1 MSMLVLPTKT
11 CVARAW
17 DFSKPFLVAPAMNT
31 MMWDHPFTARHL
43 DVLRELGIVV
53 IPPISKSLACKD
65 VGA

>member
-1 MSMLVLPTKT
+1 
-11 CVARAW
+11 
-17 DFSKPFLVAPAMNT
+17 MNT